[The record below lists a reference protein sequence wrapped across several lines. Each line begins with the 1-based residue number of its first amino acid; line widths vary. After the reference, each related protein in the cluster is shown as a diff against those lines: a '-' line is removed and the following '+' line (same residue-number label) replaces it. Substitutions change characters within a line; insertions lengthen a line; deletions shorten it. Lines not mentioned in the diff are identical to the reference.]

1 MRRRDVLKYAGAGA
15 AVGVTG
21 CLSEGDGSPTNE
33 TDDGDDNN
41 GTGNDGS
48 RTTVTDTS
56 FSVVSVGDGDGGELG
71 SPGVASFRFD
81 GKTLNVQGTVIGS
94 DACKTAELES
104 AAYNEDESV
113 VAVEVNTVDSGDAGD
128 CERESP
134 TSIEYELTVEFEG
147 EQPSVV
153 VIHDGEEVEAQQG
166 EPGGGKNNTEL
177 TGSEFEVTGSECG
190 TETNEAKYT
199 ASQGVS
205 EDEVSEGVIEGTLW
219 GPDACTTAES
229 GYVSYDSDE
238 DTLVADVRT
247 VRTDEDACADCT
259 TEVGYRLVAEFE
271 NGVADAA
278 SVSHDGVV
286 VDGVGDGIETSEF
299 SVEGIQ
305 NSSGD
310 ERDSDAEFNEDED
323 TIVVRGTAVG
333 ADSCKTAR
341 LAEAYV
347 EDGVL
352 NVDVE
357 TVDTGGGMCT
367 QVLQAIEYTA
377 TLTFEDGIP
386 NEVSVSHD
394 GEGVMGA
401 AYESES
407 VSAPPRNE
415 SE

>member
-1 MRRRDVLKYAGAGA
+1 M
-15 AVGVTG
+15 T
-21 CLSEGDGSPTNE
+21 
-33 TDDGDDNN
+33 
-41 GTGNDGS
+41 
-48 RTTVTDTS
+48 
-56 FSVVSVGDGDGGELG
+56 
-71 SPGVASFRFD
+71 
-81 GKTLNVQGTVIGS
+81 
-94 DACKTAELES
+94 
-104 AAYNEDESV
+104 
-113 VAVEVNTVDSGDAGD
+113 
-128 CERESP
+128 
-134 TSIEYELTVEFEG
+134 
-147 EQPSVV
+147 
-153 VIHDGEEVEAQQG
+153 HDGEEVEAQQG
-166 EPGGGKNNTEL
+166 EPGGAKNNTDL

-190 TETNEAKYT
+190 TETNEAEYT
-199 ASQGVS
+199 VSQGAS

-219 GPDACTTAES
+219 GPDACTTAEL

-271 NGVADAA
+271 NGVADSA

-286 VDGVGDGIETSEF
+286 LDGVGDGIETAEF

-305 NSSGD
+305 NASGD
-310 ERDSDAEFNEDED
+310 ERDSDAEFKEDED
-323 TIVVRGTAVG
+323 TVLIRGTAVG
-333 ADSCKTAR
+333 ADGCATAR

-347 EDGVL
+347 EDGSL

-357 TVDTGGGMCT
+357 TVGTGGEMCT
-367 QVLQAIEYTA
+367 QSLVAIRYTA
-377 TLTFEDGIP
+377 SLTFDDGIP

-394 GEGVMGA
+394 GEGFMGA